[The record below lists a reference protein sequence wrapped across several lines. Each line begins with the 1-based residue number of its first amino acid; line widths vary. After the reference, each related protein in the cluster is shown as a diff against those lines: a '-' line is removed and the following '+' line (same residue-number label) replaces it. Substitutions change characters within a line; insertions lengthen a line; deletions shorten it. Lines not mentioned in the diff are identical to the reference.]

1 MSRLEELKLTLKRL
15 LVDYNHL
22 ELTNAIE
29 DLYSEQYARLAHWDR
44 KRAIPIYSDN
54 VVLNDTIDPGVQEVP
69 METPAPKT
77 PKKVAKKVELQE
89 TPVEILPPETPAP
102 PEMSK
107 KQLHKMK
114 VLAKAKEN
122 AQKNIKPAMFL
133 TEPALRKWIEV
144 EGKSYQE
151 VGELCGVLDS
161 EISAVCKRFNIQSRV
176 AKMIALKKHMKSLA
190 PGNP

>member
-1 MSRLEELKLTLKRL
+1 MSRLDELKLTLKRL

-54 VVLNDTIDPGVQEVP
+54 VILKDTIDPEVQEVP
-69 METPAPKT
+69 METPAKT

-102 PEMSK
+102 TPPEMSK
-107 KQLHKMK
+107 KELHKSK

-122 AQKNIKPAMFL
+122 AEKNIQPSMFL

-144 EGKSYQE
+144 EGKSYQQ

-161 EISAVCKRFNIQSRV
+161 EISAICKRFNIQSRV
-176 AKMIALKKHMKSLA
+176 AKMIALKKLQK
-190 PGNP
+190 